1 MFKKSVL
8 SAAMMAFGG
17 ANALAADA
25 AHPVVLELFTS
36 QSCSSCP
43 PADALLK
50 ELSASDPTLLP
61 LSFHVDYW
69 DYLSW
74 KDVHSSP
81 EYTARQRAYSRA
93 MQANNVFTPQ
103 LIVGGTTSM
112 VGSSSREARRA
123 IEAAKSTPAPIGV
136 TVSAGANGALMA
148 NLTVERTNGLPA
160 EAEIFQVEF
169 NRYSKTQV
177 AAGENGGRT
186 LESINNVSRI
196 RSLGVW
202 KTAEGKRLIAL
213 QPATSEGVAI
223 LVQTPGLGPLLGA
236 GALLRAGAA

>member
-1 MFKKSVL
+1 MFKKSML
-8 SAAMMAFGG
+8 SAAVMAFGG
-17 ANALAADA
+17 TGAQAADA

-81 EYTARQRAYSRA
+81 EYTARQRGYSRA
-93 MQANNVFTPQ
+93 MRANNVFTPQ
-103 LIVGGTTSM
+103 LIVGGTASM
-112 VGSSSREARRA
+112 VGSSTREVRRA
-123 IEAAKSTPAPIGV
+123 IEAAKTNPSPIGV
-136 TVSAGANGALMA
+136 TLSTGANGTLVA
-148 NLTVERTNGLPA
+148 NLTVDRASGLPA
-160 EAEIFQVEF
+160 EAEIYQVEF

-186 LESINNVSRI
+186 LESVNNVSRI
-196 RSLGVW
+196 RSLGAW
-202 KTAEGKRLIAL
+202 KTAEGKRSIAL
-213 QPATSEGVAI
+213 QPTTSEGVAI

-236 GALLRAGAA
+236 GVRL

>member
-1 MFKKSVL
+1 MFKKSML
-8 SAAMMAFGG
+8 SAAMVAFGG

-50 ELSASDPTLLP
+50 ELSASDPSLLP

-93 MQANNVFTPQ
+93 LGGNNVYTPQ
-103 LIVGGTTSM
+103 LIVGGSAAM
-112 VGSSSREARRA
+112 VGSSSRDARRA
-123 IEAAKSTPAPIGV
+123 IEAAKANPSPIAV
-136 TVSAGANGALMA
+136 TLTSGAGGKLNA
-148 NLTVERTNGLPA
+148 NLSVDRASGLPA
-160 EAEIFQVEF
+160 EAEIYQIEF

-196 RSLGVW
+196 RALGRW
-202 KTAEGKRLIAL
+202 NTAEGKRSIAL
-213 QPATSEGVAI
+213 EPGTSEGVAI

-236 GALLRAGAA
+236 GAWFRAGAA

>member
-8 SAAMMAFGG
+8 SAAMMALGG

-50 ELSASDPTLLP
+50 ELSASDPILLP

-81 EYTARQRAYSRA
+81 DYTARQRAYSRA

-103 LIVGGTTSM
+103 LIVGGTASM
-112 VGSSSREARRA
+112 VGSSSREVRRA
-123 IEAAKSTPAPIGV
+123 IDAAKASPSPIGV
-136 TVSAGANGALMA
+136 TLGTGANGALIA
-148 NLTVERTNGLPA
+148 NLTVERPTGLPA

-202 KTAEGKRLIAL
+202 NTAEGKRSITL
-213 QPATSEGVAI
+213 QPATSEGIAV
-223 LVQTPGLGPLLGA
+223 LVQTRGLGPLLGA
-236 GALLRAGAA
+236 GVWFKAGSA